1 MIQTRFRVHGLLSGV
16 RRVLSDFTIRI
27 IAEPRFF
34 LERTRSMT
42 CAPSA
47 PVDAAPGFPI
57 PEALIALVRLL
68 AREAAHA
75 DFSARCAKPEQEVQD
90 V

>member
-1 MIQTRFRVHGLLSGV
+1 
-16 RRVLSDFTIRI
+16 
-27 IAEPRFF
+27 
-34 LERTRSMT
+34 MT

-68 AREAAHA
+68 AREAARA
-75 DFSARCAKPEQEVQD
+75 DFSARSAKPEQEVQD